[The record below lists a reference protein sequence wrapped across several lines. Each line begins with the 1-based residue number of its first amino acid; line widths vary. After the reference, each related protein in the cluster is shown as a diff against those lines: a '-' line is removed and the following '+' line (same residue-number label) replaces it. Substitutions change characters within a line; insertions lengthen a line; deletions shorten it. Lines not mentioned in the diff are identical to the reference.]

1 MCSVSPGWTEQA
13 YCPTDNFNSSL
24 TPEETMMPRKSSKP
38 DAEKAVRDIPQ
49 ATCRHY
55 SAEEKSELS

>member
-1 MCSVSPGWTEQA
+1 LDRTGILP
-13 YCPTDNFNSSL
+13 NRKFNSSL
-24 TPEETMMPRKSSKP
+24 TPEETMISRKSNKP
-38 DAEKAVRDIPQ
+38 GAEKAVRDIPQ